1 MIKRKLTKE
10 ILQLKKEFP
19 IVTIIGPR
27 QSGKTTLVK
36 DIFKNYKYV
45 SFEDPDIRELV
56 KDDPRGFLKQ
66 YDKNVIID
74 EVQRVPEFF
83 SYLQTHVDKTKKKG
97 SFILTGSHNYLLM
110 ENISQS
116 LAGRTGIVTLLP
128 LSMEELPKDNINN
141 LNKIIYT
148 GFYPRIFD
156 QNIRPNSFYKSYV
169 NTYLERDIR
178 MIKNISN
185 YSSFLRFL
193 KLIAGRCGQIL
204 NIKTIAED
212 AGISYHTAENW
223 ISILETS
230 YIIFKLQPY
239 YNNFNKRIIKT
250 PKIFFYDT
258 GLLSYLLGIRKE
270 EELNN
275 HYLKGNIFENFIVS
289 DIIKFDYNQ
298 GNLKSFYFWQDNNG
312 KEIDLVIDSGKE
324 IKVIEIKSSSTIRN
338 EFFKN
343 LISWRELQTQKK
355 QTDFLFYTG
364 DMNITRK
371 GVKVL
376 TWKDLVK
383 IKSSLFGS

>member
-1 MIKRKLTKE
+1 MISRKITKE

-19 IVTIIGPR
+19 IVTILGPR
-27 QSGKTTLVK
+27 QSGKTTLVQ
-36 DIFKNYKYV
+36 DIFKTYKYV

-56 KDDPRGFLKQ
+56 KDDPRGFLKE

-83 SYLQTHVDKTKKKG
+83 SYLQTHVDNIKKNG

-110 ENISQS
+110 ESISQS

-128 LSMEELPKDNINN
+128 LSMEELPKENISN
-141 LNKIIYT
+141 LNKAIFT

-156 QNIRPNSFYKSYV
+156 QSIRPSSFYKSYV
-169 NTYLERDIR
+169 NTYIERDIR
-178 MIKNISN
+178 MIKNISS

-193 KLIAGRCGQIL
+193 KLIAGRCGQVL

-212 AGISYHTAENW
+212 SGISYHTAENW

-239 YNNFNKRIIKT
+239 YKNFNKRIIKS

-270 EELNN
+270 DELTN

-289 DIIKFDYNQ
+289 DIIKYDYNR
-298 GNLKSFYFWQDNNG
+298 GNLANFYFWQDSNANKVDLIIDNG
-312 KEIDLVIDSGKE
+312 QDVTA
-324 IKVIEIKSSSTIRN
+324 IEIKAGSTIRS
-338 EFFKN
+338 ELFKN
-343 LISWRELQTQKK
+343 LVSWRELQDNKK
-355 QTDFLFYTG
+355 QSEFLFYAG
-364 DMNITRK
+364 DMNISRK

-376 TWKDLVK
+376 NWKDLAK
-383 IKSSLFGS
+383 IKNLQLF

>member
-1 MIKRKLTKE
+1 MISRKITKE

-19 IVTIIGPR
+19 IVTILGPR
-27 QSGKTTLVK
+27 QSGKTTLVR
-36 DIFKNYKYV
+36 DIFKTYKYV

-56 KDDPRGFLKQ
+56 KDDPRGFLKE

-83 SYLQTHVDKTKKKG
+83 SYLQTHVDNIKKNG

-110 ENISQS
+110 ESISQS
-116 LAGRTGIVTLLP
+116 LAGRTGIVTLIP
-128 LSMEELPKDNINN
+128 LSMEELPKDSISN
-141 LNKIIYT
+141 LNKAIFT

-156 QNIRPNSFYKSYV
+156 QNIRPSSFYKSYV
-169 NTYLERDIR
+169 NTYIERDIR
-178 MIKNISN
+178 MIKNISS

-193 KLIAGRCGQIL
+193 KLIAGRCGQVL

-212 AGISYHTAENW
+212 SGVSYHTAENW

-239 YNNFNKRIIKT
+239 YKNFNKRIIKS

-270 EELNN
+270 EELTN

-289 DIIKFDYNQ
+289 DIIKYDYNR
-298 GNLKSFYFWQDNNG
+298 GNLANFYFWQDSNANKVDLIIDNG
-312 KEIDLVIDSGKE
+312 QDVTA
-324 IKVIEIKSSSTIRN
+324 IEIKAGSTIRS
-338 EFFKN
+338 ELFKN
-343 LISWRELQTQKK
+343 LVSWKKLQDNKK
-355 QTDFLFYTG
+355 QSEFLFYAG

-376 TWKDLVK
+376 NWKDLSK
-383 IKSSLFGS
+383 MKKLQLF